1 MALEEQ
7 RDPSFWRDVA
17 SHPDCLPAMYGATIE
32 AIDAIIADPGV
43 LPLATAHGGFLF
55 SRRDVFGRV
64 LELHTLFRPEAW
76 GRTVHAAALEAC
88 ERVFDGGAD
97 LITTYSGENWRSSP
111 PRSFGFKAS
120 SRTFVNELGEF
131 RTWHLDRESWLK
143 SPARL
148 RWIGAH

>member
-1 MALEEQ
+1 
-7 RDPSFWRDVA
+7 
-17 SHPDCLPAMYGATIE
+17 MYGAPIE
-32 AIDAIIADPGV
+32 AIDAIVTDPGV
-43 LPLATAHGGFLF
+43 LPLANEYGGFLF

-64 LELHTLFRPEAW
+64 LELHTLFKPEGW
-76 GRTVHAAALEAC
+76 GRTVHAAALEAF

-97 LITTYSGENWRSSP
+97 LVTTYSSPGNWRSSP

-120 SRTFVNELGEF
+120 SRTFVSELGAF
-131 RTWHLDRESWLK
+131 RTWHLDREAWLK